1 MIQFAGLKDG
11 LHRFTYEI
19 RNSFFDSFE
28 QSIVSG
34 GDVLVNL
41 ELDKQSDHL
50 ILNFSFD
57 GNLNVD
63 CDRCAVSAPYPVK
76 GNSKLILQ
84 LETGESDD
92 DDIEY
97 LSSDAY
103 EYNIAQY
110 LYETL
115 ALSLPLRLV
124 PCEASGDK
132 SICDQAVIERLEAM
146 SVAEPEVEDEIPT
159 DPRWDALKKLSGDK

>member
-11 LHRFTYEI
+11 LHSFSYEVGDL
-19 RNSFFDSFE
+19 FFDSFE
-28 QSIVSG
+28 QNLVLG
-34 GDVLVNL
+34 GKVLVNL
-41 ELDKQSDHL
+41 DLDKQSDHL
-50 ILNFSFD
+50 VLNFNFEGS
-57 GNLNVD
+57 LNVD
-63 CDRCAVSAPYPVK
+63 CDRCAVSAPFPIK
-76 GNSKLILQ
+76 GSSRLILQ
-84 LETGESDD
+84 LESGESDD

-103 EYNIAQY
+103 EYNIAHY

-132 SICDQAVIERLEAM
+132 SICDQAVIDKLEAM
-146 SVAEPEVEDEIPT
+146 SVAEPEVEEEVPT
-159 DPRWDALKKLSGDK
+159 DPRWDALKKLSGNK